1 MSSKLVKKLLQQ
13 TCTDLGEDKE
23 PNRWEKVK
31 LSKPL
36 SSSPD
41 VPALTKEE
49 ALQRH
54 VQSIL
59 RLDTL
64 VNKYSSKAAQN
75 SFSRH
80 TSNMEEKDKTKKQV
94 AKTKSSIGNSRSSCS
109 AFTSLPKEKTF
120 NKIIEKKKSGG
131 SIFSGCSKGIKKGE
145 KEEQA
150 RLTRTRR
157 EELHS
162 VRILP
167 LGV

>member
-120 NKIIEKKKSGG
+120 NKIIEKRSREEAYFQDVAKALKKAKKKSKRG
-131 SIFSGCSKGIKKGE
+131 
-145 KEEQA
+145 
-150 RLTRTRR
+150 
-157 EELHS
+157 
-162 VRILP
+162 
-167 LGV
+167 